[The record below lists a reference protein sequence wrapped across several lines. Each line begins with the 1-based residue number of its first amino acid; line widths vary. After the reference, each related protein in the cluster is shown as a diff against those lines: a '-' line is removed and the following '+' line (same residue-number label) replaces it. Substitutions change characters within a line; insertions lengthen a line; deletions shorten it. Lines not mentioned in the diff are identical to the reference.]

1 MALRPGIELANLS
14 DVGCERDGNED
25 YFGYAEP
32 EDDVAFGKKGRLVIV
47 ADGMGGYEGG
57 QRASRIAVET
67 IREVFL
73 KSETSGFPELLVE
86 GFREAHAKIREEAA
100 STPGLESMGTTCVAA
115 ALVGAT
121 LHFANIGDSRL
132 YLVRAHKIRQLSED
146 DSVVQKMVAAGV
158 LSQEEAEIHP
168 ERNVL
173 TAALG
178 SRSEKSTGTPSHG
191 SEELLP
197 GDMIVLCTD
206 GLHGQVKDE
215 EMLNAL
221 DHRSAK
227 DACKEL
233 VDLAKAR
240 GGPDNIT
247 LQVLRYHDEGLPKT
261 RIEV

>member
-158 LSQEEAEIHP
+158 LSQEEAETHP

-197 GDMIVLCTD
+197 GDTIVLCTD

-221 DHRSAK
+221 DHRSA
-227 DACKEL
+227 
-233 VDLAKAR
+233 VD
-240 GGPDNIT
+240 
-247 LQVLRYHDEGLPKT
+247 
-261 RIEV
+261 

>member
-14 DVGCERDGNED
+14 DVGCEREGNED

-132 YLVRAHKIRQLSED
+132 YLVRAHTSGKKCADGGAGLAIRKIDGNAVTRFRGI
-146 DSVVQKMVAAGV
+146 VAGRCDCFVHRRIAWTGERRRNV
-158 LSQEEAEIHP
+158 ERARSP
-168 ERNVL
+168 ERQRCVQ
-173 TAALG
+173 G
-178 SRSEKSTGTPSHG
+178 VG
-191 SEELLP
+191 
-197 GDMIVLCTD
+197 
-206 GLHGQVKDE
+206 
-215 EMLNAL
+215 
-221 DHRSAK
+221 
-227 DACKEL
+227 
-233 VDLAKAR
+233 
-240 GGPDNIT
+240 
-247 LQVLRYHDEGLPKT
+247 
-261 RIEV
+261 